1 MRVDILTC
9 QPALLESPFA
19 HSIVKRAQDKGLAE
33 IHLHQLRDKAIN
45 KHGQIDDAVF
55 GGGAGMVLR
64 VEPIAAWV
72 DELRARRPYEA
83 IIYLTPDGETLR
95 QPLANRL
102 SLLGNIIL
110 ICGHYK
116 GVDQRIR
123 DEYVTHEIS
132 VGDYVLSGGELAA
145 AILVDAVVRLLP
157 GVLGNEESA
166 LSDSFQDGLLAP
178 PVYTR
183 PAEWRGRAV
192 PDILLSGNT
201 PRIEEWRHEQA
212 LAHTR
217 FAGQAARFAVAR
229 SGSFAPLFA
238 FAQLISYLCAPFR
251 KIPTGRQRRCPL
263 CNSFFRHERTTR
275 FY

>member
-1 MRVDILTC
+1 MRIDILTC

-33 IHLHQLRDKAIN
+33 IQVHDLRDYAIN
-45 KHGQIDDAVF
+45 KHGQLDDYVF

-64 VEPIAAWV
+64 VEPIAAWI
-72 DELRARRPYEA
+72 DELQAQRTYDA

-110 ICGHYK
+110 LCGHYK

-123 DEYVTHEIS
+123 DQYVTQEIS
-132 VGDYVLSGGELAA
+132 VGDYVLSGGELGA

-166 LSDSFQDGLLAP
+166 LSDSFQDNLLAP

-183 PAEWRGRAV
+183 PAEWRGLAV
-192 PDILLSGNT
+192 PEILLSGNT
-201 PRIEEWRHEQA
+201 PKIEEWRHEQA
-212 LAHTR
+212 LART
-217 FAGQAARFAVAR
+217 QAKR
-229 SGSFAPLFA
+229 PDL
-238 FAQLISYLCAPFR
+238 L
-251 KIPTGRQRRCPL
+251 K
-263 CNSFFRHERTTR
+263 
-275 FY
+275 